1 MKIKRFRTFCIIPA
15 IFNFY
20 SSRYSYSYF
29 SLLLLLLLLLLLF
42 ITPFIH
48 ILKLVF

>member
-15 IFNFY
+15 IFYFY
-20 SSRYSYSYF
+20 SRRNSYSYF
-29 SLLLLLLLLLLLF
+29 SLLLLLLLLLF